1 MKRICILL
9 ILSLSLC
16 SCASTQ
22 NGGSNPAMGSGI
34 GAIGGAILGQVL
46 GKSTEA
52 TIIGGALGA
61 VIGYAVALQ
70 IDSQT
75 NKVYDAQQT
84 KAMVPVDKREEPV
97 LQIQAKSIAPSE
109 QIQVGE
115 NVTVK
120 VTYILFDENMDRIP
134 VREKK
139 SIWHNGKLVK
149 VIGDTEEVRENGTYE
164 SLVSFKLPG
173 EIEKGDYEVRHDINT
188 NSLSTNSTT
197 HFTII

>member
-1 MKRICILL
+1 MKKICVLL
-9 ILSLSLC
+9 VLSLLLC

-22 NGGSNPAMGSGI
+22 NGANPAMGSGI
-34 GAIGGAILGQVL
+34 GAVGGAILGQVL

-61 VIGYAVALQ
+61 VIGYAVSMQ
-70 IDSQT
+70 IKSQT
-75 NKVYDAQQT
+75 NKVHDAQQT
-84 KAMVPVDKREEPV
+84 RAMVPVDKRQDPV
-97 LQIQAKSIAPSE
+97 LEIRDKSITPSP
-109 QIQVGE
+109 QIEVGE

-120 VTYILFDENMDRIP
+120 VTYILFDENKDKMP

-149 VIGDTEEVRENGTYE
+149 VLGDAEEDRENGTYE
-164 SLVSFKLPG
+164 SLVSFKLPE
-173 EIEKGDYEVRHDINT
+173 EIEKGDYEVHHDITT

>member
-1 MKRICILL
+1 MKKICVLL
-9 ILSLSLC
+9 IVSLSLC
-16 SCASTQ
+16 SCASMQ
-22 NGGSNPAMGSGI
+22 NGTNPIMGSGI
-34 GAIGGAILGQVL
+34 GAVGGAILGQAL

-61 VIGYAVALQ
+61 VIGYAVAMQ
-70 IDSQT
+70 IKSQT

-84 KAMVPVDKREEPV
+84 RAMVPVAKRKDPV
-97 LQIQAKSIAPSE
+97 LEIRNKSIAPSPE
-109 QIQVGE
+109 IQVGE

-120 VTYILFDENMDRIP
+120 VTYILFDENMDRIS

-139 SIWHNGKLVK
+139 SIWHKGKLVK
-149 VIGDTEEVRENGTYE
+149 VLGDAEEMRENGTYE

-173 EIEKGDYEVRHDINT
+173 EIEKGDYEVRHNINT